1 MWFLKKFS
9 FFFLEFYLWL
19 CWVFDAVQVF
29 SNCGERRLFSS
40 CVQELLIEVASHC
53 REWVLTQVA
62 QAAGAGARGL
72 SSRSSRALQHRFNG
86 RSIWPQLSQGMWI
99 FLDQGLKSCPLHWQ
113 AGSFHRATRE
123 APQNMISKLHYLA
136 KVSFTKRI
144 YFTTCLLK
152 LE

>member
-1 MWFLKKFS
+1 MWCFKKFS
-9 FFFLEFYLWL
+9 SFFQNFIYGCAGSSMLSRFSLT
-19 CWVFDAVQVF
+19 AVSGSYSLVAV
-29 SNCGERRLFSS
+29 R
-40 CVQELLIEVASHC
+40 ELLIEVASRC

-72 SSRSSRALQHRFNG
+72 SSRSSRALQHRFNSC
-86 RSIWPQLSQGMWI
+86 SIWPQLSQGMWI
-99 FLDQGLKSCPLHWQ
+99 FLDQGLKSCSLHWQ

-123 APQNMISKLHYLA
+123 APQNMIPKLHYLA

-152 LE
+152 SE